1 MTSVAS
7 AVAAYATVAVTPE
20 LGAQPSKSGRSRRT
34 AFERDLLQVS
44 RTNAIYF
51 NVCFGVIVAAL
62 LGAGGI
68 TLRFLDSPQTI
79 KTIFGVL
86 GISISGLIALL
97 ASLWREK
104 VRADLLLV
112 LARSIDDEQLKS
124 ITNRLMSKL

>member
-1 MTSVAS
+1 M
-7 AVAAYATVAVTPE
+7 
-20 LGAQPSKSGRSRRT
+20 
-34 AFERDLLQVS
+34 AFEQDLLRVS

-51 NVCFGVIVAAL
+51 NVCFGVIVATL
-62 LGAGGI
+62 LGAGAI

-86 GISISGLIALL
+86 GISITGLTAML

-112 LARSIDDEQLKS
+112 LARSIDDEQLKKYLD
-124 ITNRLMSKL
+124 NLMSKL